1 MRLVWTKAHS
11 GIRGNETSDLLAK
24 RGADPLSGSPPHTVL
39 PAFRVARKTIAS
51 LCLSLWRREWSAYPG
66 GRMTKH
72 FLPGPNPTQ
81 VSPLIQL
88 DRVSLSQ
95 CIGFLTG
102 HNDLRY
108 HHSLRNPDICNACR
122 FCGGGAETSS
132 HLYAE
137 CPSFSTTRLHITGSY
152 VLPIPITGWI
162 CDQLFTFLRVPAIAR
177 ALSGLTPDYLR
188 GLTAEWSES
197 DPDPD
202 GSDSSSSSLLE

>member
-1 MRLVWTKAHS
+1 
-11 GIRGNETSDLLAK
+11 
-24 RGADPLSGSPPHTVL
+24 
-39 PAFRVARKTIAS
+39 
-51 LCLSLWRREWSAYPG
+51 
-66 GRMTKH
+66 MTKH
-72 FLPGPNPTQ
+72 FLPRPNPSQ

-108 HHSLRNPDICNACR
+108 HHSLRNPEICNACR
-122 FCGGGAETSS
+122 FCGGGAETSA

-137 CPSFSTTRLHITGSY
+137 CPSFSTTRLHITGSF
-152 VLPIPITGWI
+152 VLPIPIIEWT
-162 CDQLFTFLRVPAIAR
+162 CDQLFTFLRIPAIAR

-202 GSDSSSSSLLE
+202 GSESSSSSLLE